1 MPRKVNVLNHE
12 LVPKHALLS
21 REEAKKILRRL
32 GLRKSEL
39 PWIYS
44 TDPVARALGAKP
56 GDVIMVIRK
65 SPTAGEAVAFRVV
78 VKG

>member
-12 LVPKHALLS
+12 LVPKHVLLS
-21 REEAKKILRRL
+21 REEAKRILRRL

-65 SPTAGEAVAFRVV
+65 SPTAGEAVALRVV

>member
-1 MPRKVNVLNHE
+1 MPRKVDILRHK
-12 LVPKHALLS
+12 LVPQHILLS
-21 REEAKKILRRL
+21 QEEAKRILRKL
-32 GLRKSEL
+32 GLKKSEL

-44 TDPVARALGAKP
+44 TDPVARALKAKP
-56 GDVIMVIRK
+56 GDVIMIIRK